1 MRAPHDC
8 GNARC
13 SCVADVG
20 KDGENLAED
29 GFFALSRIS
38 RRKPGALLMSMT
50 AERLSRVKA
59 SASEAASR
67 KARELL
73 AAGVDLISLATGE
86 PDFDTP
92 DHIIEAA
99 IVAMRKGQ
107 TRYTAS
113 DGTVELKKAIGLKFQ
128 RDNNLAYA
136 PDEILASS
144 GAKNVVFLALMASI
158 DPGDEV
164 IVPAPHWVSYTDMT
178 ILVGGTP
185 VVVKCSHNNS
195 YKLDARSLEEAI
207 TPRTKWLL
215 LNTPNNPTGSVYSKA
230 DLEALAEVVR
240 RHPRLLVMTDEIY
253 EHIIFDGLEFHS
265 FASVAPDLK
274 SRTLTVNGVSKAYA
288 MTGWRVGY
296 AGGPAEL
303 IASMRRVQSQ
313 SLGSSCSISQAAA
326 AAALTGPQDYLA
338 ERSAAFQSRR
348 DRVISLLNWVPGLT
362 CLRPEGA
369 FYLFIGCEGL
379 FGRQTPEGKI
389 LHSDSDV
396 AEFIVEHAK
405 VMVVGGA
412 AYGLSPHFRI
422 SIATSMERLE
432 DACQRITAAISRLK

>member
-1 MRAPHDC
+1 MQ
-8 GNARC
+8 
-13 SCVADVG
+13 
-20 KDGENLAED
+20 
-29 GFFALSRIS
+29 
-38 RRKPGALLMSMT
+38 MT

-73 AAGVDLISLATGE
+73 SAGIDLISLATGE

-92 DHIIEAA
+92 EHIIDAA

-107 TRYTAS
+107 TRYTSS
-113 DGTVELKKAIGLKFQ
+113 DGTPELKAAIASKFK
-128 RDNNLAYA
+128 RDNNLEYA
-136 PDEILASS
+136 PNEILASS
-144 GAKNVVFLALMASI
+144 GAKNIVFLALMATL

-185 VVVKCSHNNS
+185 VVVNCAQNRN
-195 YKLDARSLEEAI
+195 YKLDASALEDAI

-230 DLEALAEVVR
+230 DLETLAEVVR
-240 RHPRLLVMTDEIY
+240 RHPRIMVMTDEIY
-253 EHIIFDGLEFHS
+253 EHIIFDGLGFSS

-274 SRTLTVNGVSKAYA
+274 KRTLTVNGVSKGYA
-288 MTGWRVGY
+288 MTGWRIGY

-326 AAALTGPQDYLA
+326 VAALTGPQEFLA
-338 ERSAAFQSRR
+338 QRSLDFQNRR
-348 DRVISLLNWVPGLT
+348 DRVIQLLNWVPGLT
-362 CLRPEGA
+362 CQKPSGA
-369 FYLFIGCEGL
+369 FYLFVGCAGL
-379 FGRQTPEGKI
+379 LGRTTPAEKTLQT
-389 LHSDSDV
+389 DTDV
-396 AEFIVEHAK
+396 AEFIVEYAR
-405 VMVVGGA
+405 VMVVEGA

-432 DACQRITAAISRLK
+432 DACQRIVAAIAKLK

>member
-1 MRAPHDC
+1 MQ
-8 GNARC
+8 
-13 SCVADVG
+13 
-20 KDGENLAED
+20 
-29 GFFALSRIS
+29 I
-38 RRKPGALLMSMT
+38 T

-59 SASEAASR
+59 SASEMASR
-67 KARELL
+67 RARELL
-73 AAGVDLISLATGE
+73 SAGVDLISLSSGE

-99 IVAMRKGQ
+99 IAAMRKGQ
-107 TRYTAS
+107 TRYTSS
-113 DGTVELKKAIGLKFQ
+113 DGTPELKKAIGIKFQ
-128 RDNNLAYA
+128 RDNNLVYA
-136 PDEILASS
+136 PNEILASS
-144 GAKNVVFLALMASI
+144 GAKNIVFLALMASI

-185 VVVKCSHNNS
+185 VVVTCSQNNS
-195 YKLDARSLEEAI
+195 YKLDAQSLEEAI
-207 TPRTKWLL
+207 TPRSKWLL
-215 LNTPNNPTGSVYSKA
+215 LNTPNNPTGSIYSKA
-230 DLEALAEVVR
+230 DLEALADVVR
-240 RHPRLLVMTDEIY
+240 RHPRLMVMTDEIY

-274 SRTLTVNGVSKAYA
+274 QRTLTVNGVSKCYA
-288 MTGWRVGY
+288 MTGWRIGY

-303 IASMRRVQSQ
+303 IGSMRRVQSQ

-326 AAALTGPQDYLA
+326 AAALTGPQDFLA

-348 DRVISLLNWVPGLT
+348 DRVIGLLNQVPGLT
-362 CLRPEGA
+362 CQRPAGA
-369 FYLFIGCEGL
+369 FYLFIGCAGL
-379 FGRQTPEGKI
+379 FGRQTPEGKV
-389 LHSDSDV
+389 LQSDADV
-396 AEFIVEHAK
+396 AEFIVEHAR

-432 DACQRITAAISRLK
+432 DACQRITAAIAVLK